1 MRRNNR
7 EKLMY
12 HLQNELNFTFKNI
25 ALLNEALTHSSYVNE
40 HRKFNMIHN
49 ERLEF
54 LGDSVLNLAV
64 SDYIYKKY
72 PYDPEGNLTKIRA
85 NVVCESALALIAK
98 KIKLGDYL
106 LLGKGEEA
114 TGGRDRA
121 SILADALEALI
132 GAMYLDKG
140 FKKTQNVVIRLL
152 EKEIIEVSKKG
163 ELFIDY
169 KTKLQETLQRNRNR
183 KSEIEYKIIKEEGPD
198 HDKKFYVLALIDK
211 EEFGKG
217 YGRSK
222 KEAEQ
227 MAAKEVLI
235 RMGVKYE

>member
-1 MRRNNR
+1 MRQ
-7 EKLMY
+7 
-12 HLQNELNFTFKNI
+12 LQNELNFIFKDI
-25 ALLNEALTHSSYVNE
+25 TLLNGALTHSSYANE
-40 HRKFNMIHN
+40 HRKSNMIHN

-72 PYDPEGNLTKIRA
+72 PYYPEGNLTKIRA
-85 NVVCESALALIAK
+85 TVVCESALALIAK
-98 KIKLGDYL
+98 KIKLGNYL

-114 TGGRDRA
+114 TGGRNRD

-140 FKKTQNVVIRLL
+140 FRDAQKFVIRLL
-152 EKEIIEVSKKG
+152 EREIIEASKKG

-169 KTKLQETLQRNRNR
+169 KTKLQETLQRNR
-183 KSEIEYKIIKEEGPD
+183 KAGIEYKIVKEEGPD
-198 HDKKFYVLALIDK
+198 HDKKFHILALIDE
-211 EEFGKG
+211 EEFGRG

-235 RMGVKYE
+235 RMGVKNE

>member
-1 MRRNNR
+1 MKKNNR
-7 EKLMY
+7 EKAMCQ
-12 HLQNELNFTFKNI
+12 LQNELNFIFKDI
-25 ALLNEALTHSSYVNE
+25 TLLNGALTHSSYANE
-40 HRKFNMIHN
+40 HRKTNMIHN

-72 PYDPEGNLTKIRA
+72 PYYPEGNLTKIRA
-85 NVVCESALALIAK
+85 TVVCESALALIAK

-114 TGGRDRA
+114 TGGRNRD

-140 FKKTQNVVIRLL
+140 FRDVQRFVIRLL
-152 EKEIIEVSKKG
+152 EKEIIEASKKG

-169 KTKLQETLQRNRNR
+169 KTKLQETLQRNR
-183 KSEIEYKIIKEEGPD
+183 KASIEYKIVKEEGPD
-198 HDKKFYVLALIDK
+198 HDKKFHILALIDK
-211 EEFGKG
+211 EEFGRG

-227 MAAKEVLI
+227 RAAKEVLI
-235 RMGVKYE
+235 RMGVKDE

>member
-1 MRRNNR
+1 MKKNNR
-7 EKLMY
+7 ERTMRQ
-12 HLQNELNFTFKNI
+12 LQNELNFIFKDI
-25 ALLNEALTHSSYVNE
+25 TLLNGALTHSSYANE
-40 HRKFNMIHN
+40 HRKSNMIHN

-64 SDYIYKKY
+64 SDYIYIKY
-72 PYDPEGNLTKIRA
+72 PYYPEGNLTKIRA
-85 NVVCESALALIAK
+85 TVVCESALALIAK
-98 KIKLGDYL
+98 KIKLGNYL

-114 TGGRDRA
+114 TGGRNRD

-140 FKKTQNVVIRLL
+140 FRDAQKFVIRLL
-152 EKEIIEVSKKG
+152 EREIIEASKKG

-169 KTKLQETLQRNRNR
+169 KTKLQETLQRNR
-183 KSEIEYKIIKEEGPD
+183 KAGIEYKIVKEEGPD
-198 HDKKFYVLALIDK
+198 HDKKFHILALIDE
-211 EEFGKG
+211 EEFGRG

-235 RMGVKYE
+235 RMGVKNE

>member
-1 MRRNNR
+1 MKKNNR
-7 EKLMY
+7 ERTMRQ
-12 HLQNELNFTFKNI
+12 LQNELNFIFKDI
-25 ALLNEALTHSSYVNE
+25 TLLNGALIHSSYANE
-40 HRKFNMIHN
+40 HRKSNMIHN

-72 PYDPEGNLTKIRA
+72 PYYPEGNLTKIRA
-85 NVVCESALALIAK
+85 TVVCESALALIAK
-98 KIKLGDYL
+98 KIKLGNYL

-114 TGGRDRA
+114 TGGRNRD

-140 FKKTQNVVIRLL
+140 FRDAQKFVIRLL
-152 EKEIIEVSKKG
+152 EREIIEASKKG

-169 KTKLQETLQRNRNR
+169 KTKLQETLQRNR
-183 KSEIEYKIIKEEGPD
+183 KAGIEYKIVKEEGPD
-198 HDKKFYVLALIDK
+198 HDKKFHILALIDE
-211 EEFGKG
+211 EEFGRG

-235 RMGVKYE
+235 RMGVKNE

>member
-1 MRRNNR
+1 VKKNNR
-7 EKLMY
+7 EKAMCQ
-12 HLQNELNFTFKNI
+12 LQNELNFIFKDI
-25 ALLNEALTHSSYVNE
+25 TLLNGALTHSSYANE
-40 HRKFNMIHN
+40 HRKTNMIHN

-72 PYDPEGNLTKIRA
+72 PYYPEGNLTKIRA
-85 NVVCESALALIAK
+85 TVVCESALALIAK

-114 TGGRDRA
+114 TGGRNRD

-140 FKKTQNVVIRLL
+140 FRDVQRFVIRLL
-152 EKEIIEVSKKG
+152 EKEIIEASKKG

-169 KTKLQETLQRNRNR
+169 KTKLQETLQRNR
-183 KSEIEYKIIKEEGPD
+183 KASIEYKIVKEEGPD
-198 HDKKFYVLALIDK
+198 HDKKFHILALIDK
-211 EEFGKG
+211 EEFGRG

-227 MAAKEVLI
+227 RAAKEVLI
-235 RMGVKYE
+235 RMGVKDE

>member
-1 MRRNNR
+1 MKKNNR
-7 EKLMY
+7 EKAMCQ
-12 HLQNELNFTFKNI
+12 LQNELNFIFKDI
-25 ALLNEALTHSSYVNE
+25 TLLNGALTHSSYANE
-40 HRKFNMIHN
+40 HRKTNMIHN

-72 PYDPEGNLTKIRA
+72 PYYPEGNLTKIRA
-85 NVVCESALALIAK
+85 TVVCESALALIAK

-114 TGGRDRA
+114 TGGRNRD

-140 FKKTQNVVIRLL
+140 FRDVQRFVIRLL
-152 EKEIIEVSKKG
+152 EKEIMEASKKG

-169 KTKLQETLQRNRNR
+169 KTKLQETLQRNR
-183 KSEIEYKIIKEEGPD
+183 KASIEYKIVKEEGPD
-198 HDKKFYVLALIDK
+198 HDKKFHILALIDK
-211 EEFGKG
+211 EEFGRG

-227 MAAKEVLI
+227 RAAKEVLI
-235 RMGVKYE
+235 RMGVKDE

>member
-1 MRRNNR
+1 MKKNNR
-7 EKLMY
+7 EKAMCQ
-12 HLQNELNFTFKNI
+12 LQNELNFIFKDI
-25 ALLNEALTHSSYVNE
+25 TLLNGALTHSSYANE
-40 HRKFNMIHN
+40 HRKTNMIHN

-72 PYDPEGNLTKIRA
+72 PYYPEGNLTKIRA
-85 NVVCESALALIAK
+85 TVVCESALALIAK

-114 TGGRDRA
+114 TGGRNRD

-140 FKKTQNVVIRLL
+140 FRDVQRFVIRLL
-152 EKEIIEVSKKG
+152 EKEIIEASKKG

-169 KTKLQETLQRNRNR
+169 KTKLQETLQRNR
-183 KSEIEYKIIKEEGPD
+183 KSSIEYKIVKEEGPD
-198 HDKKFYVLALIDK
+198 HDKKFHILALIDK
-211 EEFGKG
+211 EEFGRG

-227 MAAKEVLI
+227 RAAKEVLI
-235 RMGVKYE
+235 RMGVKDE

>member
-1 MRRNNR
+1 MCQ
-7 EKLMY
+7 
-12 HLQNELNFTFKNI
+12 LQNELNFIFKDI
-25 ALLNEALTHSSYVNE
+25 TLLNGALTHSSYANE
-40 HRKFNMIHN
+40 HRKTNMIHN

-72 PYDPEGNLTKIRA
+72 PYYPEGNLTKIRA
-85 NVVCESALALIAK
+85 TVVCESALALIAK

-114 TGGRDRA
+114 TGGRNRD

-140 FKKTQNVVIRLL
+140 FRDVQRFVIRLL
-152 EKEIIEVSKKG
+152 EKEIIEASKKG

-169 KTKLQETLQRNRNR
+169 KTKLQETLQRNR
-183 KSEIEYKIIKEEGPD
+183 KASIEYKIVKEEGPD
-198 HDKKFYVLALIDK
+198 HDKKFHILALIDK
-211 EEFGKG
+211 EEFGRG

-227 MAAKEVLI
+227 RAAKEVLI
-235 RMGVKYE
+235 RMGVKDE

>member
-1 MRRNNR
+1 MKKNNR
-7 EKLMY
+7 EKAMCQ
-12 HLQNELNFTFKNI
+12 LQNELNFIFKDI
-25 ALLNEALTHSSYVNE
+25 TLLNGALTHSSYANE
-40 HRKFNMIHN
+40 HRKTNMIHN

-72 PYDPEGNLTKIRA
+72 PYYPEGNLTKIRA
-85 NVVCESALALIAK
+85 TVVCESALALIAK

-114 TGGRDRA
+114 TGGRNRD

-140 FKKTQNVVIRLL
+140 FRDVQRFVIRLL
-152 EKEIIEVSKKG
+152 EKEIIEASKKG

-169 KTKLQETLQRNRNR
+169 KTKLQETLQRNR
-183 KSEIEYKIIKEEGPD
+183 KASIEYKIVKEEGPD
-198 HDKKFYVLALIDK
+198 HDKKFHILALIDK
-211 EEFGKG
+211 EELGRG

-227 MAAKEVLI
+227 RAAKEVLI
-235 RMGVKYE
+235 RMGVKDE

>member
-1 MRRNNR
+1 MKKNNR
-7 EKLMY
+7 EKAMCQ
-12 HLQNELNFTFKNI
+12 LQNELNFIFKDI
-25 ALLNEALTHSSYVNE
+25 TLLNGALTHSSYANE
-40 HRKFNMIHN
+40 HRKSNMIHN

-72 PYDPEGNLTKIRA
+72 PYYPEGNLTKIRA
-85 NVVCESALALIAK
+85 TVVCESALALIAK

-114 TGGRDRA
+114 TGGRNRD

-140 FKKTQNVVIRLL
+140 FRDVQRFVIRLL
-152 EKEIIEVSKKG
+152 EKEIIEASKKG

-169 KTKLQETLQRNRNR
+169 KTKLQETLQRNR
-183 KSEIEYKIIKEEGPD
+183 KASIEYKIVKEEGPD
-198 HDKKFYVLALIDK
+198 HDKKFHILALIDK
-211 EEFGKG
+211 EEFGRG

-227 MAAKEVLI
+227 RAAKEVLI
-235 RMGVKYE
+235 RMGVKDE

>member
-1 MRRNNR
+1 MKKSNRR
-7 EKLMY
+7 KLIY
-12 HLQNELNFTFKNI
+12 NLQQELNYRFKDSK
-25 ALLNEALTHSSYVNE
+25 LLDGALTHSSYANE
-40 HRKFNMIHN
+40 HKNGNIVYN

-72 PYDPEGNLTKIRA
+72 SYFSEGNLTKIRA
-85 NVVCESALALIAK
+85 TVVCESALALIAK
-98 KIKLGDYL
+98 RIKLGDYL

-114 TGGRDRA
+114 TGGRNRT

-132 GAMYLDKG
+132 GAIYLDSE
-140 FKKTQNVVIRLL
+140 FKTAQKFVIDIL
-152 EKEIIEVSKKG
+152 EKEIIEASNKG

-169 KTKLQETLQRNRNR
+169 KTKLQEILQRTT
-183 KSEIEYKIIKEEGPD
+183 KAKIEYRIEKEEGPD
-198 HDKKFYVLALIDK
+198 HDKKFHILALIDGK
-211 EEFGKG
+211 KLGKG
-217 YGRSK
+217 CGGSK

-235 RMGVKYE
+235 RMGAEDE

>member
-1 MRRNNR
+1 MKKNNR
-7 EKLMY
+7 EKAMCQ
-12 HLQNELNFTFKNI
+12 LQNELNFIFKDI
-25 ALLNEALTHSSYVNE
+25 TLLNGALTHSSYANE
-40 HRKFNMIHN
+40 HRKTNMIHN

-72 PYDPEGNLTKIRA
+72 SYYPEGNLTKIRA
-85 NVVCESALALIAK
+85 TVVCESALALIAK

-114 TGGRDRA
+114 TGGRNRD

-140 FKKTQNVVIRLL
+140 FRDVQRFVIRLL
-152 EKEIIEVSKKG
+152 EKEIIEASKKG

-169 KTKLQETLQRNRNR
+169 KTKLQETLQRNR
-183 KSEIEYKIIKEEGPD
+183 KASIEYKIVKEEGPD
-198 HDKKFYVLALIDK
+198 HDKKFHILALIDK
-211 EEFGKG
+211 EEFGRG

-227 MAAKEVLI
+227 RAAKEVLI
-235 RMGVKYE
+235 RMGVKDE

>member
-1 MRRNNR
+1 MKKNNR
-7 EKLMY
+7 EKAMCQ
-12 HLQNELNFTFKNI
+12 LQNELNFIFKDI
-25 ALLNEALTHSSYVNE
+25 TLLNGALTHSSYANE
-40 HRKFNMIHN
+40 HRKTNMIHN

-72 PYDPEGNLTKIRA
+72 PYYPEGNLTKIRA
-85 NVVCESALALIAK
+85 TVVCESALALIAK

-114 TGGRDRA
+114 TGGRNRD

-140 FKKTQNVVIRLL
+140 FRDVQRFVIRLL
-152 EKEIIEVSKKG
+152 EKEIMEASKKG

-169 KTKLQETLQRNRNR
+169 KTKLQETLQRNR
-183 KSEIEYKIIKEEGPD
+183 KASIEYKIVKEEGPD
-198 HDKKFYVLALIDK
+198 HDKKFHILALIDK
-211 EEFGKG
+211 EELGRG

-227 MAAKEVLI
+227 RAAKEVLI
-235 RMGVKYE
+235 RMGVKDE

>member
-1 MRRNNR
+1 MKKNNR
-7 EKLMY
+7 ERTMRQ
-12 HLQNELNFTFKNI
+12 LQNELNFIFKDI
-25 ALLNEALTHSSYVNE
+25 TLLNGALTHSSYANE
-40 HRKFNMIHN
+40 HRKSNMIHN

-72 PYDPEGNLTKIRA
+72 PYYPEGNLTKIRA
-85 NVVCESALALIAK
+85 TVVCESALALIAK
-98 KIKLGDYL
+98 KIKLGNYL

-114 TGGRDRA
+114 TGGRNRD

-140 FKKTQNVVIRLL
+140 FRDAQKFVIRLL
-152 EKEIIEVSKKG
+152 EREIIEASKKG

-169 KTKLQETLQRNRNR
+169 KTKLQETLQRNR
-183 KSEIEYKIIKEEGPD
+183 KAGIEYKIVKEEGPD
-198 HDKKFYVLALIDK
+198 HDKKFHILALIDE
-211 EEFGKG
+211 EEFGRG

-235 RMGVKYE
+235 RMGVKNE